1 MKNIYF
7 FVLFLAHLAL
17 NAQNITIP
25 DAHFKAKLLSASPTN
40 EVAQNLS
47 GAWTTIDTNN
57 DGEIQVSEAANISDI
72 SIYNPGISTYYIQS
86 IEGVKSFP
94 NLKYLTV
101 SDCPLLTS
109 VDVSGMPKL
118 ALVNFDNNVTMSSA
132 NFTGCPIL
140 ENISVRNANIVHL
153 DISNLPKMNNLNCSS
168 GKIQT
173 INYSGSSTIKYLS
186 CDYNEMTSID
196 VSSLPDLYRFSII
209 GNSLTS
215 LNVSNRT
222 QLERLSCSA
231 NQLTSINLQN
241 TPKLEYIEASYNNL
255 SGLDLSQSPK
265 LNYLRIIN
273 NQITNINFSAVP
285 LLKTLMISDNL
296 LTSVDISNNPLL
308 VYPNFQ
314 NNNLETLFLKNN
326 KVQSL
331 NYANNP
337 NIHYICCDDAEMS
350 QIISSNTGYG
360 YNNVTVNS
368 YCSFT
373 PGGTFYTV
381 QGTTKYDSN
390 ANGCDVNDISKAF
403 QKFTII
409 GSGTTGSIIADAS
422 GSYSIPVQAGSHII
436 TPILENPTYF
446 NISPTGFTANFPAQ
460 ASPMNQNFCLIANG
474 THNDLEIITI
484 PVTQA
489 APGFNSKY
497 KIIYKNKGTTTQSG
511 TIVLNFDDNVM
522 SYLNATTTPS
532 SQTTGALNW
541 SFTSLLP
548 FETREITVTFTLNT
562 PTQVPPLQGGD
573 ILQYMTQI
581 NGAADETPADNTF
594 VLNQTLVNS
603 FDPNDKTCLEGTTIS
618 QTQIGDY
625 VHYLIRFENTGSAN
639 AQNIVVKD
647 VIDAA
652 KFDVATLRPLDASHN
667 FVTRVTNN
675 NVVEFIFENIQ
686 LPFDDAHNDGY
697 ISFKIKTKSILT
709 PGDSFSNT
717 ANIYFDYNAPII
729 TNTYTTT
736 VRGVLATSETK
747 TNKDQLSV
755 YPNPVQEVLYIKS
768 KDAVTRAEIYD
779 ATGRII
785 KTSAVKDNALSV
797 SELAKGNYI
806 IKLFT
811 KDQATAQ
818 KFIKN

>member
-7 FVLFLAHLAL
+7 LVLLVAHLSL
-17 NAQNITIP
+17 SAQNVYIP

-40 EVAQNLS
+40 EVAQDLT

-57 DGEIQVSEAANISDI
+57 DGEIQLSEAANIRDI
-72 SIYNPGISTYYIQS
+72 SIYNPSLSTYYIQS

-94 NLKYLTV
+94 NLIYLTV
-101 SDCPLLTS
+101 SDCPKLTS

-118 ALVNFDNNVTMSSA
+118 LIASFDNNKTMSSA
-132 NFTGCPIL
+132 NFTGCPLL
-140 ENISVRNANIVHL
+140 ENISVKQANIVHL
-153 DISNLPKMNNLNCSS
+153 DVSNLPKMNILTCTG
-168 GKIQT
+168 GKVET
-173 INYSGSSTIKYLS
+173 INYSGSTTMKFLL
-186 CDYNEMTSID
+186 CDQNKISSID
-196 VSSLPDLYRFSII
+196 VSSLVDLYRFSIM

-215 LNVSNRT
+215 LNVSNLT
-222 QLERLSCSA
+222 HLEKISCSA

-255 SGLDLSQSPK
+255 STIDISQSPK
-265 LNYLRIIN
+265 LNYLRIVN
-273 NQITNINFSAVP
+273 NQITGINLSAVP
-285 LLKTLMISDNL
+285 LLKTLMISDNQ

-308 VYPNFQ
+308 FYPNFQ
-314 NNNLETLFLKNN
+314 NNNLQTLFLKNN
-326 KVQSL
+326 KVQSV

-337 NIHYICCDDAEMS
+337 NIHYICCDEAEINE
-350 QIISSNTGYG
+350 IISSNTSYG

-381 QGTTKYDSN
+381 QGNTKYDSN
-390 ANGCDVNDISKAF
+390 NNGCDINDINKAF
-403 QKFTII
+403 QKFTIA
-409 GSGTTGSIIADAS
+409 GAGTTGSIIANAS
-422 GSYSIPVQAGSHII
+422 GAYSIPVQTGSHTI
-436 TPILENPTYF
+436 TPVIENPAYF
-446 NISPTGFTANFPAQ
+446 NISPATFTASFPTQ
-460 ASPMNQNFCLIANG
+460 ISPLTQNFCLSANG
-474 THNDLEIITI
+474 THNDLEIVTI
-484 PVTQA
+484 PVNPA
-489 APGFNSKY
+489 APGFNAKY

-511 TIVLNFDDNVM
+511 TMVFNFNDNVM
-522 SYLNATTTPS
+522 DYLTSTIAPA
-532 SQTTGALNW
+532 SQTVGALNW
-541 SFTSLLP
+541 NFTNLLP
-548 FETREITVTFTLNT
+548 FETKEITVTFKMNT

-573 ILQYMTQI
+573 ILQYTVQI

-594 VLNQTLVNS
+594 VLNQTVVNS
-603 FDPNDKTCLEGTTIS
+603 FDPNDKICLEGATIS
-618 QTQIGDY
+618 QAQVGDY

-647 VIDAA
+647 IIDVS
-652 KFDVATLRPLDASHN
+652 KFDISTLRPLDASHN

-709 PGDSFSNT
+709 TGDSFSNT

-729 TNTYTTT
+729 TNTYTTA
-736 VRGVLATSETK
+736 VRGVLATAEIK
-747 TNKDQLSV
+747 ANNDWLGI

-768 KDAVTRAEIYD
+768 KYEIIRAEIYD
-779 ATGRII
+779 AIGRIV
-785 KTSAVKDNALSV
+785 KTSAVKDNAVPV
-797 SELAKGNYI
+797 SELAKGSYI
-806 IKLFT
+806 IRLFT
-811 KDQATAQ
+811 KDKASVQ

>member
-7 FVLFLAHLAL
+7 IVLLVAHLSL
-17 NAQNITIP
+17 SAQNVYIP

-40 EVAQNLS
+40 EVAQDLT

-57 DGEIQVSEAANISDI
+57 DGEIQLSEAANIRDI
-72 SIYNPGISTYYIQS
+72 SIYNPSLSTYYIQS

-94 NLKYLTV
+94 NLIYLTV
-101 SDCPLLTS
+101 SDCPKLTS

-118 ALVNFDNNVTMSSA
+118 LLASFDNNKTMSSA
-132 NFTGCPIL
+132 NFTGCPLL
-140 ENISVRNANIVHL
+140 ENISVKQANIVHL
-153 DISNLPKMNNLNCSS
+153 DVSNLPKMNILTCTG
-168 GKIQT
+168 GKVET
-173 INYSGSSTIKYLS
+173 INYSGSTTMKFLL
-186 CDYNEMTSID
+186 CDQNKISSID
-196 VSSLPDLYRFSII
+196 VSSLVDLYRFSIM

-215 LNVSNRT
+215 LNVSNLT
-222 QLERLSCSA
+222 HLEKISCSA

-255 SGLDLSQSPK
+255 SAIDISQSPK
-265 LNYLRIIN
+265 LNYLRIVN
-273 NQITNINFSAVP
+273 NQITGINLSAVP
-285 LLKTLMISDNL
+285 LLKTLMISDNQ

-308 VYPNFQ
+308 FYPNFQ
-314 NNNLETLFLKNN
+314 NNNLQTLFLKNN
-326 KVQSL
+326 KVQSV

-337 NIHYICCDDAEMS
+337 NIHYICCDEAEINE
-350 QIISSNTGYG
+350 IISSNTSYG

-381 QGTTKYDSN
+381 QGNTKYDSN
-390 ANGCDVNDISKAF
+390 NNGCDINDINKAF
-403 QKFTII
+403 QKFTIA
-409 GSGTTGSIIADAS
+409 GAGTTGNIIANAS
-422 GSYSIPVQAGSHII
+422 GAYSIPVQAGSHTI
-436 TPILENPTYF
+436 TPVIENPAYF
-446 NISPTGFTANFPAQ
+446 NISPATFTATFPAQ
-460 ASPMNQNFCLIANG
+460 ISPLTQNFCLSANG

-484 PVTQA
+484 PVNQA
-489 APGFNSKY
+489 APGFNTKY

-511 TIVLNFDDNVM
+511 SIVLNFNDNVM
-522 SYLNATTTPS
+522 DYLTSTTAVA
-532 SQTTGALNW
+532 SQAVGALNW
-541 SFTSLLP
+541 NFTNLLP
-548 FETREITVTFTLNT
+548 FETKEITVTFKMNT

-573 ILQYMTQI
+573 ILQYTTQI
-581 NGAADETPADNTF
+581 NGASDETPADNTF
-594 VLNQTLVNS
+594 VLNQTVVNS
-603 FDPNDKTCLEGTTIS
+603 FDPNDKTCLEGATIS
-618 QTQIGDY
+618 QAQVGDY

-647 VIDAA
+647 VIDIS
-652 KFDVATLRPLDASHN
+652 KFDVSTLRPLDASHN

-709 PGDSFSNT
+709 TGDSFSNT

-729 TNTYTTT
+729 TNTYTTA
-736 VRGVLATSETK
+736 VRGVLATAEIK
-747 TNKDQLSV
+747 ANNDWLGI
-755 YPNPVQEVLYIKS
+755 YPNPVEEVLYIKS
-768 KDAVTRAEIYD
+768 KDEIIRAEIYD
-779 ATGRII
+779 AAGRIV
-785 KTSAVKDNALSV
+785 KTSAVKDNAVPV

-806 IKLFT
+806 IRLFT
-811 KDQATAQ
+811 KDKASVQ